1 MGAGAKG
8 EAIRLVSSANALI
21 EASVSGA
28 IVEDGHAERIV
39 RAHDHGISRRVDH
52 RIRQTTIDA
61 AAWFG
66 LDSDRVEG
74 LVAGDPGIVVILG
87 SHPNGRVR
95 EAAVRAARP
104 WILPENPDSAR
115 KPPAGI
121 TRMLAHRSL
130 DVAPPV
136 RETAIELVAALFE
149 RELNP
154 EFSGR
159 MPTGV
164 ERAAREIVGQTKS
177 VFLCPQLVEDAL
189 DLFEC
194 RIGRYS
200 VAGVRDHHQHTLQE
214 VDRREQVLGELQRT
228 VPDLT
233 DDASIATAA
242 RLVQFYERSL
252 RPVRAGDE
260 GAVLDREH
268 IPPEDRS

>member
-8 EAIRLVSSANALI
+8 EAIRLVSSANELI
-21 EASVSGA
+21 VSTDGEAVD
-28 IVEDGHAERIV
+28 EGHRERVV

-52 RIRQTTIDA
+52 RIRQTNIEA
-61 AAWFG
+61 PSWFD

-74 LVAGDPGIVVILG
+74 LVSADPGMLVILG
-87 SHPNGRVR
+87 SHPNGRIR
-95 EAAVRAARP
+95 ETAVRAAAP
-104 WILPENPDSAR
+104 WIMPTDPGTTR

-130 DVAPPV
+130 DVAPQV
-136 RETAIELVAALFE
+136 REAAVELVAALFE

-164 ERAAREIVGQTKS
+164 ERAAREIVGQTKA
-177 VFLCPQLVEDAL
+177 VILCPQLVDAAL
-189 DLFEC
+189 ELFAC

-200 VAGVRDHHQHTLQE
+200 VVGVRDHHQHTLQE
-214 VDRREQVLGELQRT
+214 VDRREQVLGELRK
-228 VPDLT
+228 VAAELT
-233 DDASIATAA
+233 EDASIASAA
-242 RLVQFYERSL
+242 RLVDFYERSL

-268 IPPEDRS
+268 IPPEGRV